1 MRTLK
6 VGVLDHLGGGNLG
19 DDATLDSIMQ
29 NIERRWPGAEIV
41 GFSMSPSDTQTRH
54 GITCYPIRR
63 ETWDINYKPG
73 DVGVT
78 LTSKVKGA
86 IAKHRF
92 LLRFLEIVNAQ
103 VIGIPRTLLSEIRFL
118 VKSLRTIRQFDLLI
132 IGGGGQLLDSWGGPW
147 RFPYTIFKWIVL
159 AKISNAKCYIVNVG
173 AGPLRRPLSK
183 YFVKYSLALADYSSF
198 RDDNSRTLVKQLGFS
213 KPGEVFPD
221 CVYSLDMSTLNV
233 CCNGRRG
240 ESIVGISPM
249 AYCDPRR
256 YWEGDHKKY
265 SDFIQNLAL
274 FGSQLI
280 QDQHRLRIFSTDI
293 SFDAEAIEDLT
304 FALKRSSSVAS
315 PEWIRQDT
323 VAGIHDLLS
332 QMSEVDYV
340 VTCRFHGVVFAHLL
354 NKPVLAISHHPKVS
368 TLMADFGLSEYC
380 VDIRA
385 IDPDSLAALFRRMAD
400 NQKDIKT
407 RMAAQVK
414 CRRDILDKQFD
425 ELFSRTSPSWID

>member
-1 MRTLK
+1 
-6 VGVLDHLGGGNLG
+6 
-19 DDATLDSIMQ
+19 
-29 NIERRWPGAEIV
+29 
-41 GFSMSPSDTQTRH
+41 
-54 GITCYPIRR
+54 
-63 ETWDINYKPG
+63 
-73 DVGVT
+73 
-78 LTSKVKGA
+78 
-86 IAKHRF
+86 
-92 LLRFLEIVNAQ
+92 
-103 VIGIPRTLLSEIRFL
+103 
-118 VKSLRTIRQFDLLI
+118 
-132 IGGGGQLLDSWGGPW
+132 
-147 RFPYTIFKWIVL
+147 
-159 AKISNAKCYIVNVG
+159 
-173 AGPLRRPLSK
+173 
-183 YFVKYSLALADYSSF
+183 
-198 RDDNSRTLVKQLGFS
+198 
-213 KPGEVFPD
+213 
-221 CVYSLDMSTLNV
+221 
-233 CCNGRRG
+233 
-240 ESIVGISPM
+240 M